1 MPFERRRSFGD
12 RRGGSSGGFGGRSG
26 SSGGFGGE
34 RRWGSSGGGGFGGRR
49 SFGSSGGYEPKPVKD
64 GEEHDVTIAEMSRKG
79 DGIARI
85 QNFVVFV
92 AGTQAGDKVR
102 IRIKEVRGRHAVG
115 EVVGESTGKLDKH
128 DTEEEIVTEGEG
140 EKKEEKGEEGEE
152 EESEE
157 EESEDNELPATE
169 GEEGAA

>member
-1 MPFERRRSFGD
+1 MPFERRKSFGD
-12 RRGGSSGGFGGRSG
+12 RRGGSSGGFGGRGG

-34 RRWGSSGGGGFGGRR
+34 RRWGGSSGGSSGGFGARR
-49 SFGSSGGYEPKPVKD
+49 SFGESDEPKPVKE

-102 IRIKEVRGRHAVG
+102 IRIKEVRGRHAIG
-115 EVVGESTGKLDKH
+115 EVVGEGSKKLDKH
-128 DTEEEIVTEGEG
+128 DDDEEVVTEAAG
-140 EKKEEKGEEGEE
+140 EKKGEEGDE

-157 EESEDNELPATE
+157 EEESENTELPSTE

>member
-12 RRGGSSGGFGGRSG
+12 RRGGSGGFGGSG
-26 SSGGFGGE
+26 GSGGFGGE
-34 RRWGSSGGGGFGGRR
+34 RRWGGSGGSGGFGGRR
-49 SFGSSGGYEPKPVKD
+49 SFGSSGGDEPKPVKE

-79 DGIARI
+79 DGIARV

-115 EVVGESTGKLDKH
+115 EVVGESTGKIDKH
-128 DTEEEIVTEGEG
+128 DTEEEVVTEGEG
-140 EKKEEKGEEGEE
+140 EKKKGEEGDKEE
-152 EESEE
+152 EEE
-157 EESEDNELPATE
+157 EESEDNELPSTE